1 MHEGVVLVLIVALFA
16 LAALLFGLFTVL
28 WGIVAGAW
36 RAVARFFVGS
46 DRTGRS
52 VPRRRGKPLICQD
65 ERCRKVEYREATF
78 CSQCGRRLD
87 RPGAGRE
94 HYA

>member
-1 MHEGVVLVLIVALFA
+1 MQEGVVLVLIVALFA

-28 WGIVAGAW
+28 WGIVGGIG
-36 RAVARFFVGS
+36 RGVARFFVGS
-46 DRTGRS
+46 DRTGHS
-52 VPRRRGKPLICQD
+52 LPRRRGKPLICPD
-65 ERCRKVEYREATF
+65 EQCRTVEYREAVF

-87 RPGAGRE
+87 RTGAGRE

>member
-1 MHEGVVLVLIVALFA
+1 MQEGVFLVLIVALFA

-28 WGIVAGAW
+28 WGIVGGVG
-36 RAVARFFVGS
+36 RGIARLFTGS

-52 VPRRRGKPLICQD
+52 VPRRRGKPLICPN
-65 ERCRKVEYREATF
+65 ERCKKVEYREAIF

-87 RPGAGRE
+87 RTGAERE